1 MGAVRHICDIRA
13 DQFDPES
20 SKDINLQS
28 GTNKFDSQAGMRGFG
43 AIRHI
48 SDVKVSELDREGS
61 AVLRPEMGFTG
72 GDSQKGMTSFGAQ
85 RHITNVKV
93 VDLAE
98 EYAEIHGKPATPRPA
113 LVEEAEDA

>member
-1 MGAVRHICDIRA
+1 
-13 DQFDPES
+13 
-20 SKDINLQS
+20 
-28 GTNKFDSQAGMRGFG
+28 
-43 AIRHI
+43 
-48 SDVKVSELDREGS
+48 
-61 AVLRPEMGFTG
+61 
-72 GDSQKGMTSFGAQ
+72 MTSFGAQ